1 MKKTLSMETALVAGR
16 DFVKYVEGMTGGK
29 GRLTGEFSDFYL
41 LDYLLAPHYSSG
53 KPSPELADFA
63 LSTGVYTALMI
74 FRFWADTGLQ
84 PRWHE
89 ASLDQVGI
97 GLSLSLDGEK
107 ESVLLLTPPSD
118 VYGLVTELPNPFPVF
133 EGSWQT
139 LRPGDPVLPR
149 YVLGALFLSQ
159 PLFKTDTPTPPPVT
173 TPFLEGHVRTMNR
186 VVALSCAQAIEPEE
200 GLQQR
205 LLTELFAL
213 CIWPPI
219 GTYGNDYGV
228 ENLRL
233 IAKEADFAGEEHH
246 DDLLEALSKM
256 EKSWVSDAAY
266 LAAIAFRAMK
276 GRDDLPEEH
285 MGFNVH
291 EVRDVLAEAVEIFK
305 VDS

>member
-1 MKKTLSMETALVAGR
+1 
-16 DFVKYVEGMTGGK
+16 VEGMTGGK

-41 LDYLLAPHYSSG
+41 LDHLLAPHYSS
-53 KPSPELADFA
+53 KEPSPELTDFA
-63 LSTGVYTALMI
+63 LSTGVYTALLI
-74 FRFWADTGLQ
+74 SRFWTDAGLQ
-84 PRWHE
+84 PKWHE
-89 ASLDQVGI
+89 APLDQCGI
-97 GLSLSLDGEK
+97 GLSIPLTEGE
-107 ESVLLLTPPSD
+107 ESVLLLTCPAD
-118 VYGLVTELPNPFPVF
+118 LYGFVSKLPNPFPVF

-139 LRPGDPVLPR
+139 LRPGDPILPR

-159 PLFKTDTPTPPPVT
+159 PLFKADNPAPPPAT

-186 VVALSCAQAIEPEE
+186 VIALSCARAIEPEE

-205 LLTELFAL
+205 LITELFAL

-233 IAKEADFAGEEHH
+233 IAKEADFAGKEHH
-246 DDLLEALSKM
+246 EDLLEALSKI

-266 LAAIAFRAMK
+266 LAAVAFRAIK
-276 GRDDLPEEH
+276 ERDDLPKEH

-291 EVRDVLAEAVEIFK
+291 EVRDVLAEAVGIFK
-305 VDS
+305 ADS